1 MENIEI
7 VNFLNSFI
15 NKPEDIS
22 ELLKIIIKR
31 TESKNGSVFF
41 FNDKKYSCISHV
53 NENKKDKNNVVSLN
67 ITFEIENLLFDFTN
81 YEVPYEVNN
90 IMIIPINI
98 LNKSIGCVCLTNR
111 YFEYSEELIKLLTPL
126 LSILQLILEK
136 IQYSKSNKISEKEL
150 FLANM
155 SHEIRTPANGVIGF
169 GQLLMQT
176 ELTHTQRGYIN
187 SQNQCSL
194 QLMQIINDILD
205 FSKLSSGKMN
215 INKECF
221 SIEEIIETI
230 KNTLG
235 SNIENKKQKLS
246 FNIDKNTP
254 EYIITDKQKLIQI
267 LINLISNSNK
277 FTDIHGQINVA
288 INIDKNLLY
297 INVKDNGIGIS
308 EEDLNNLFSVFEQ
321 VKTNNYKTGTGLGLV
336 ISKKL
341 IELLNGKITVKSEL
355 QKGSTFSF
363 YIEYQSY
370 ELYEK
375 QIEKDIVL
383 LENKQVLVVDDNPEN
398 RILLS
403 ELLYEWNMKPI
414 VCASPLEAL
423 RLVMNKRFNF
433 SLGLIDICMPGISG
447 SELAK
452 QIKEELP
459 LFPMIALSSLDSF
472 VKTKDFEYKL
482 DKPINRVQ
490 LFNSIYSLISRNNIP
505 VSYIGE
511 TESETESETD
521 LDNTKKIKILITE
534 DIPYNRNLLE
544 NMLENLNFYN
554 VNSVENGK
562 KALKELEKAHNE
574 NEPYQILL
582 LDLRMPVMNGY
593 ELIDII
599 KKNKWKLPKIIVVT
613 ASIMNED
620 RKKCSKLG
628 VKYFITKPIELKSLN
643 DILLH
648 ATKDL

>member
-7 VNFLNSFI
+7 VNFLNSFV
-15 NKPEDIS
+15 NKTEDIS

-41 FNDKKYSCISHV
+41 FDDKKYSCISHV
-53 NENKKDKNNVVSLN
+53 NENKKNKNNVVFLN
-67 ITFEIENLLFDFTN
+67 IPFVIENLLFDFTN
-81 YEVPYEVNN
+81 YKVPYEVNN

-98 LNKSIGCVCLTNR
+98 LNKPIGCVCLTNR

-136 IQYSKSNKISEKEL
+136 VQYSKINKISEKEL

-215 INKECF
+215 VNKECF

-254 EYIITDKQKLIQI
+254 EYIITDRQKLIQI
-267 LINLISNSNK
+267 LINLIGNSNK
-277 FTDIHGQINVA
+277 FTDINGIINVN

-297 INVKDNGIGIS
+297 INVEDNGIGIS

-321 VKTNNYKTGTGLGLV
+321 VQTNNYKTGTGLGLV

-355 QKGSTFSF
+355 QKGSLFSF

-423 RLVMNKRFNF
+423 RLIMNKRFTF

-447 SELAK
+447 SELAT

-490 LFNSIYSLISRNNIP
+490 LFNSIYSVISKNNIP
-505 VSYIGE
+505 ASYIGE
-511 TESETESETD
+511 TDSDSETE

-554 VNSVENGK
+554 IHSVENGK
-562 KALKELEKAHNE
+562 KALKELEKAHSE
-574 NEPYQILL
+574 DEPYQILL

>member
-1 MENIEI
+1 
-7 VNFLNSFI
+7 
-15 NKPEDIS
+15 
-22 ELLKIIIKR
+22 
-31 TESKNGSVFF
+31 
-41 FNDKKYSCISHV
+41 
-53 NENKKDKNNVVSLN
+53 
-67 ITFEIENLLFDFTN
+67 
-81 YEVPYEVNN
+81 
-90 IMIIPINI
+90 
-98 LNKSIGCVCLTNR
+98 
-111 YFEYSEELIKLLTPL
+111 
-126 LSILQLILEK
+126 
-136 IQYSKSNKISEKEL
+136 
-150 FLANM
+150 
-155 SHEIRTPANGVIGF
+155 
-169 GQLLMQT
+169 
-176 ELTHTQRGYIN
+176 
-187 SQNQCSL
+187 
-194 QLMQIINDILD
+194 
-205 FSKLSSGKMN
+205 
-215 INKECF
+215 
-221 SIEEIIETI
+221 
-230 KNTLG
+230 
-235 SNIENKKQKLS
+235 
-246 FNIDKNTP
+246 
-254 EYIITDKQKLIQI
+254 
-267 LINLISNSNK
+267 
-277 FTDIHGQINVA
+277 
-288 INIDKNLLY
+288 
-297 INVKDNGIGIS
+297 
-308 EEDLNNLFSVFEQ
+308 
-321 VKTNNYKTGTGLGLV
+321 
-336 ISKKL
+336 
-341 IELLNGKITVKSEL
+341 
-355 QKGSTFSF
+355 
-363 YIEYQSY
+363 
-370 ELYEK
+370 
-375 QIEKDIVL
+375 
-383 LENKQVLVVDDNPEN
+383 
-398 RILLS
+398 
-403 ELLYEWNMKPI
+403 MKPV

-490 LFNSIYSLISRNNIP
+490 LFNSIYSLISKNNIP

-511 TESETESETD
+511 TDSGSDSETD

-544 NMLENLNFYN
+544 NMLENLNFSN
-554 VNSVENGK
+554 IHSVENG

>member
-297 INVKDNGIGIS
+297 INVEDNGIGIS

-511 TESETESETD
+511 TDSEPDSEPD

>member
-41 FNDKKYSCISHV
+41 FDDKKYSCISHV
-53 NENKKDKNNVVSLN
+53 NENKKDKNNVVFLN
-67 ITFEIENLLFDFTN
+67 ITSEIENLLFDFTN

-98 LNKSIGCVCLTNR
+98 LNKPIGCVCLTNR

-136 IQYSKSNKISEKEL
+136 IQYSKLNKISEKEL

-215 INKECF
+215 VNKECF

-267 LINLISNSNK
+267 LINLIGNSNK
-277 FTDIHGQINVA
+277 FTDINGQINVK

-297 INVKDNGIGIS
+297 INVEDNGIGIS

-321 VKTNNYKTGTGLGLV
+321 VQTNNYKTGTGLGLV

-355 QKGSTFSF
+355 QKGSSFSF

-375 QIEKDIVL
+375 QIEKDIAL

-403 ELLYEWNMKPI
+403 ELLYEWNMKPV

-490 LFNSIYSLISRNNIP
+490 LFNSIYSLISKNNIP

-511 TESETESETD
+511 TDSGSDSETD

-544 NMLENLNFYN
+544 NMLENLNFSN
-554 VNSVENGK
+554 IHSVENGK

-620 RKKCSKLG
+620 RKNVQNL
-628 VKYFITKPIELKSLN
+628 E
-643 DILLH
+643 
-648 ATKDL
+648 